1 VSGGAVNWFGS
12 SRKEPGWLAISLD
25 EGRLSYVHGRYAPA
39 GKPAITRFGS
49 ARFEATS
56 HGAEKLAKDLHVER
70 YQCATL
76 LRPDEYKMLLLEA
89 PAVPPAELK
98 SAIRWRV
105 KDMLDYHVD
114 DATMDVLDI
123 PSDSDLPGRSHSMY
137 AVAARNEVIRG
148 RVKAFEAAHI
158 PLGVIDIPEMAQRN
172 ISALHEAEGRGAA
185 LLYFNQEFG
194 LLTITCRAELYLS
207 RRIDIGLAQIL
218 GAEAE
223 AREQLFGR
231 VVLELQRSFDHFERQ
246 FQHVPIAKLLLGPE
260 PEETGLYA
268 HLKGNMDITVERVD
282 LLERLGFNGE
292 GAPDPAL
299 QWKLFHLIG
308 ASLRHE
314 SKAL

>member
-1 VSGGAVNWFGS
+1 MNWFGS

-25 EGRLSYVHGRYAPA
+25 EGRLSYVHGRYAPS
-39 GKPAITRFGS
+39 GKSAI
-49 ARFEATS
+49 ARYGTAEFAAKS
-56 HGAEKLAKDLHVER
+56 NAAEKLAKDLHVDR
-70 YQCATL
+70 YNCTTL
-76 LRPDEYKMLLLEA
+76 LRAGEYQMLLLEA

-98 SAIRWRV
+98 SAIRWRI

-123 PSDSDLPGRSHSMY
+123 PPESDLPGRSHSMY

-148 RVKAFEAAHI
+148 RIKAFEEAHI
-158 PLGVIDIPEMAQRN
+158 PLGVIDIPETAQRN
-172 ISALHEAEGRGAA
+172 ISALHETEGRGAA

-194 LLTITCRAELYLS
+194 LLTISCRSELYLS
-207 RRIDIGLAQIL
+207 RHIDIGLGQIL
-218 GAEAE
+218 GAAAE

-246 FQHVPIAKLLLGPE
+246 FQHVPIARLLLGPE
-260 PEETGLYA
+260 PEDTGLYA
-268 HLKGNMDITVERVD
+268 HLKGNMDIAVERVN

-292 GAPDPAL
+292 GEPDATQ
-299 QWKLFHLIG
+299 QWQLFHLIG

-314 SKAL
+314 TKAL

>member
-1 VSGGAVNWFGS
+1 MNWLRT

-25 EGRLSYVHGRYAPA
+25 EGRLSYVHGRYASS
-39 GKPAITRFGS
+39 GKSAIGRYGN
-49 ARFEATS
+49 AQFESKS
-56 HGAEKLAKDLHVER
+56 HAAEKLTKDLHFDH
-70 YQCATL
+70 YQCTTL
-76 LRPDEYKMLLLEA
+76 LRPGEYQMLLLEA

-98 SAIRWRV
+98 SAIRWRI

-123 PSDSDLPGRSHSMY
+123 PPESDLPGRSHSMY

-148 RVKAFEAAHI
+148 RVKAFEEARI
-158 PLGVIDIPEMAQRN
+158 PLGVIDIPETAQRN
-172 ISALHEAEGRGAA
+172 ISALHETEGRGAA

-194 LLTITCRAELYLS
+194 LLTVTYRSELYFS
-207 RRIDIGLAQIL
+207 RRIDIGMGQML
-218 GAEAE
+218 GAAGE

-246 FQHVPIAKLLLGPE
+246 FHHIQIEKLLLGPE
-260 PEETGLYA
+260 PEETGLHA
-268 HLKGNMDITVERVD
+268 HLKGNMDIAVERVD
-282 LLERLGFNGE
+282 LLEHLGFNGQ
-292 GAPDPAL
+292 GAPEPAE
-299 QWKLFHLIG
+299 QWQLFHLIG

>member
-1 VSGGAVNWFGS
+1 MNWFRA

-39 GKPAITRFGS
+39 GKSSIARFGS
-49 ARFEATS
+49 AGFEPKS
-56 HGAEKLAKDLHVER
+56 HAAEKLAKDLHFDR
-70 YQCATL
+70 YQCTTL
-76 LRPDEYKMLLLEA
+76 LRPGEYQMLLLEA

-98 SAIRWRV
+98 SALRWRI

-123 PSDSDLPGRSHSMY
+123 PPESDLPGRSHSMY

-148 RVKAFEAAHI
+148 RVKAFEDAPI
-158 PLGVIDIPEMAQRN
+158 PLGVIDIPETAQRN

-185 LLYFNQEFG
+185 LLYFHQEFG
-194 LLTITCRAELYLS
+194 LLTITCRSELYLS
-207 RRIDIGLAQIL
+207 RRIDIGLGQIL
-218 GAEAE
+218 GASGE

-260 PEETGLYA
+260 PEETGLLA
-268 HLKGNMDITVERVD
+268 HLKGNMDIPVERVD
-282 LLERLGFNGE
+282 LAGRLGFNGQ

-299 QWKLFHLIG
+299 QWQLFHLIG
-308 ASLRHE
+308 AALRHE
-314 SKAL
+314 TKAL